1 LQGKFAI
8 EDFLKSLAAAIMQM
22 LVLKAI
28 SGGIGGFGGITS
40 DEEVPY
46 EGVGDNLA
54 KMNLYSPS
62 SPRIIV
68 IDANMNLK
76 ADGKDFVSNFRKIEK
91 VVDRYRV

>member
-1 LQGKFAI
+1 
-8 EDFLKSLAAAIMQM
+8 
-22 LVLKAI
+22 
-28 SGGIGGFGGITS
+28 
-40 DEEVPY
+40 
-46 EGVGDNLA
+46 
-54 KMNLYSPS
+54 MNLYSPS